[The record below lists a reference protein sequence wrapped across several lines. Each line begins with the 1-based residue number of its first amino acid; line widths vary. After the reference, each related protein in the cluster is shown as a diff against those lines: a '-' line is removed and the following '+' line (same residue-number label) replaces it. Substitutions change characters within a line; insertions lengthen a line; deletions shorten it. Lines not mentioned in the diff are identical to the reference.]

1 MKQMLKKLS
10 SSQIILLS
18 FLFVIL
24 VGTLLLCLPIS
35 TKTGASVPF
44 STALFT
50 ATTSTC
56 VTGLVVVPTVSW
68 SYFGQA
74 VILLLIQIGGLG
86 VVTILS
92 ALFIALHK
100 TIGLGNRLLLQDAFN
115 LNTLSGLVN
124 FVKKVFWGTFLVEG
138 VGALLYM
145 TVFVPEFGAKGIWI
159 SIFNAV
165 SAFCNAGM
173 DIIGENSLNNY
184 VGNGLINFVTMS
196 LIVLGG
202 LGYIVWWDILR
213 ASKCAVKNKT
223 GMWRNLTLHSKLVIT
238 TTAFLLALGTICF
251 LGFEYHNPKTIANM
265 SFSEKLL
272 ASLFQSVTTRTAGFT
287 TLPQENLTTSSS
299 LLSIILMFIGGSPVG
314 TAGGAKTITVA
325 VLFLA
330 TLSTIKGK
338 NDVCIFNRAIAKS
351 TISKCVC
358 IVFISLS
365 IALTSTILLS
375 LTTNRPLVDILY
387 EIFSATGT
395 VGLTRNLTPFL
406 NLAGRYIVIVTMFF
420 GRVGPIA
427 LAVSFYMKKQNTNLI
442 KEPTEEISVG

>member
-1 MKQMLKKLS
+1 MLW
-10 SSQIILLS
+10 
-18 FLFVIL
+18 
-24 VGTLLLCLPIS
+24 LPIS

-56 VTGLVVVPTVSW
+56 VTGLVVVPTMSW
-68 SYFGQA
+68 SFFGQA

-86 VVTILS
+86 VVAILS

-115 LNTLSGLVN
+115 LNTLSGLVK
-124 FVKKVFWGTFLVEG
+124 FVKKVFWGTFFVEG
-138 VGALLYM
+138 LGALLYM
-145 TVFVPEFGAKGIWI
+145 TVFVPEFGVKGIWI

-213 ASKCAVKNKT
+213 VSKSAVQSKSGIWK
-223 GMWRNLTLHSKLVIT
+223 NLTLHSKIVIST
-238 TTAFLLALGTICF
+238 TTFLLVLGAVCF
-251 LGFEYHNPKTIANM
+251 LAFEYHNPKTIANM
-265 SFSEKLL
+265 SFSKKLL

-314 TAGGAKTITVA
+314 TAGGVKTVTVA

-338 NDVCIFNRAIAKS
+338 NEVGVFNRTIVKT

-365 IALTSTILLS
+365 IALISTLLLS
-375 LTTNRPLVDILY
+375 LTTNRPLVDIMY

-395 VGLTRNLTPFL
+395 VGLSKNLTPSL
-406 NLAGRYIVIVTMFF
+406 NLAGRYIVIATMFF
-420 GRVGPIA
+420 GRIGPIA
-427 LAVSFYMKKQNTNLI
+427 LAVSFHLKKQNTNLI
-442 KEPTEEISVG
+442 KDPTEEISVG

>member
-1 MKQMLKKLS
+1 MKKIFKKLS

-18 FLFVIL
+18 FIVVIL
-24 VGTLLLCLPIS
+24 LGTLLLWLPIS
-35 TKTGASVPF
+35 TKSGTAVPF

-56 VTGLVVVPTVSW
+56 VTGLVVVPTTSW

-74 VILLLIQIGGLG
+74 VILSLIQIGGLG
-86 VVTILS
+86 VVAILS
-92 ALFIALHK
+92 GLFIALHK

-115 LNTLSGLVN
+115 LNTLSGLVK
-124 FVKKVFWGTFLVEG
+124 FVKKVFWGTFLVEA

-145 TVFVPEFGAKGIWI
+145 IVFVPEFGAKGVWI
-159 SIFNAV
+159 SIFSAV

-173 DIIGENSLNNY
+173 DIVGENSLNHY
-184 VGNGLINFVTMS
+184 VGNGLVNFVTMS

-213 ASKCAVKNKT
+213 VSKSAVQSKSGFWKS
-223 GMWRNLTLHSKLVIT
+223 LTLHSKIVIT
-238 TTAFLLALGTICF
+238 TTAILIVLGAVCF

-265 SFSEKLL
+265 SFPEKLL

-287 TLPQENLTTSSS
+287 TLPQENFTTSSS
-299 LLSIILMFIGGSPVG
+299 FLSMIFMFIGGSPVG
-314 TAGGAKTITVA
+314 TAGGVKTVTVA

-330 TLSTIKGK
+330 TFSTIKGK
-338 NDVCIFNRAIAKS
+338 NDVCVFNRTIVKT
-351 TISKCVC
+351 TISKCVS

-365 IALTSTILLS
+365 IVIVSTILLS
-375 LTTNRPLVDILY
+375 LTTDRPLIDIMY

-395 VGLTRNLTPFL
+395 VGLSKNLTPFL
-406 NLAGRYIVIVTMFF
+406 NLAGRYVVIFTMFF
-420 GRVGPIA
+420 GRIGPIA
-427 LAVSFYMKKQNTNLI
+427 LAVSFHIKKQNTNLI